1 MTGYEEKYYCLFY
14 NIIGDAVRISLQL
27 KDYSGTSSFLRCKQ
41 ASFIQNYKGFFE
53 PVIGAGFEW
62 TVMNEEDDWE
72 DLDELLICQNREW
85 YVEVTYTK
93 GSVVTTIFTGFL
105 LAEEQEQSAH
115 PYSEINLKA
124 SNQLS
129 LLEHVSKPIED
140 DIACY
145 KGAMVNKMIA
155 YIAPILLKTGM
166 ECDIYVNTS
175 IYEIGSVQ
183 SILFHDTYIN
193 KHLFCD
199 TDLTYDD
206 LLTALNK
213 MLRPF
218 MMYVYQYDSKWFI
231 ERIFDYASPRTY
243 VIFDPLPDDN
253 YSYVTSVVT
262 PLTINKQAG
271 DFEYVDMTQR
281 MKYQEG
287 YKNITLTCNVN
298 SRHNMLN
305 ESFTDATSKSY
316 SVEGANTIGKW
327 FYDSTGTITIGADGD
342 VTFNSDGSTHFR
354 GIYAKIYVYKGGDLQ
369 SFKLSVR
376 RKLCQAE
383 LDILA
388 ETGKA
393 LQAATFVFNIIDWDH
408 SPSPEQINYDAY
420 AGNTW
425 DTGALNVNSGSHW
438 DTGSLLSP
446 GYIYDEEGEYYYWKM
461 EFDVDISDL
470 DGDGWH
476 ILELRLMDA
485 YYYMWDNLSHE
496 YSLLD
501 PTYCKVSVT
510 QEVEEGDDIEL
521 NGATSLNYL
530 NTLKESI
537 YLFDTNIYTLTNLMM
552 IDSASYDDIPGKA
565 STLWTDARTRGDSP
579 LRELPLQE
587 LYLESLFQQF
597 RKPRRM
603 LEATIKCEELLKP
616 MDILQD
622 AHFTRDSATA
632 DFVILGYTLDLNSM
646 QYDITALE
654 VVSDDGE
661 IIT

>member
-14 NIIGDAVRISLQL
+14 NISGDEIRISLQL
-27 KDYSGTSSFLRCKQ
+27 KDYSGTSSFLRCKE
-41 ASFIQNYKGFFE
+41 ASLIQNYKGFFE
-53 PVIGAGFEW
+53 PVIGAGLEW
-62 TVMNEEDDWE
+62 IVMNQEEDWE

-85 YVEVTYTK
+85 YVEATYTK
-93 GSVVTTIFTGFL
+93 GSIITTIFTGFL

-129 LLEHVSKPIED
+129 LLEHISKPVED

-145 KGAMVNKMIA
+145 KGAMVNKIIA
-155 YIAPILLKTGM
+155 YISPILLKTGM

-175 IYEIGSVQ
+175 LYAVGSTQ

-193 KHLFCD
+193 KYLFCD
-199 TDLTYDD
+199 EDLTYDD
-206 LLTALNK
+206 LLTAINK
-213 MLRPF
+213 ILKPF
-218 MMYVYQYDSKWFI
+218 TMYVYQYDSKWFI
-231 ERIFDYASPRTY
+231 ERLFDYTSPRTY

-253 YSYVTSVVT
+253 YSYTTSVVT
-262 PLTINKQAG
+262 PLTINKQAK
-271 DFEYVDMTQR
+271 DFEYVDLSQR

-305 ESFTDATSKSY
+305 ESFIDATSKSY
-316 SVEGANTIGKW
+316 SVEGNNTIGKW
-327 FYDSTGTITIGADGD
+327 FYDSTGTITIGDGD
-342 VTFNSDGSTHFR
+342 VTYNSDGSTLFR

-369 SFKLSVR
+369 SFSFTAR
-376 RKLCQAE
+376 RKLCQDE
-383 LDILA
+383 LDIIA
-388 ETGKA
+388 ETGKS
-393 LQAATFVFNIIDWDH
+393 LVGTKFVFNIIDWDH
-408 SPSPEQINYDAY
+408 SPSPEQINYDEN
-420 AGNTW
+420 AGNNW
-425 DTGALNVNSGSHW
+425 NTGALNLNSGSVW
-438 DTGSLLSP
+438 DVGS
-446 GYIYDEEGEYYYWKM
+446 YIYDEEGGYYYWEM
-461 EFDVDISDL
+461 SFDVDISDL

-476 ILELRLMDA
+476 ILEIRLMDA
-485 YYYMWDNLSHE
+485 YYYMWDNTTHE

-501 PTYCKVSVT
+501 PTYCKIKVT

-530 NTLKESI
+530 NTLKETI
-537 YLFDTNIYTLTNLMM
+537 YLFDTIIYTLTNLMM

-565 STLWTDARTRGDSP
+565 STLWTDARTRESID
-579 LRELPLQE
+579 RELPLQE

-603 LEATIKCEELLKP
+603 LEATIKCTELLKP

-622 AHFTRDSATA
+622 AHFTRDSVTA
-632 DFVILGYTLDLNSM
+632 DFVIMGFDLDLNNM

-654 VVSDDGE
+654 VVADDGE
-661 IIT
+661 IIV